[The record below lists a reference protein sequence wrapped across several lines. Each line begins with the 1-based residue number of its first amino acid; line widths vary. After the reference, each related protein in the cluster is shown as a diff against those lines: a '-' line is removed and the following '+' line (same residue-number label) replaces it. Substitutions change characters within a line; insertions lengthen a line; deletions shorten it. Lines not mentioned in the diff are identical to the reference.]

1 MLVLILFVYKHDKQY
16 TKCIEHLFI
25 SLLPRWPCKVLFFL
39 GFLFPGVNWVSFLAV
54 RSLKSTGLSCHVW
67 SFWRKPQ
74 CIRTNDPF
82 MYIVL
87 QITLCLLQR
96 TTACKL
102 HYLQTYQ
109 QLWARLFVEKT
120 LLRFTFYEPQFCF
133 YNCELFSSWFDLPT
147 PPPQKKKHKMQGKD
161 YRTQFQFGNGALFG
175 ASYIQV
181 CVWSSNAILLRFA
194 WITYI
199 FTWRNRILLTCL
211 WLMMSIVFYWL
222 GDCRALDTSFA
233 YIFFYFVDKI
243 SIGNLELFNT
253 ART

>member
-25 SLLPRWPCKVLFFL
+25 SFLPRWPCKVLFFL
-39 GFLFPGVNWVSFLAV
+39 GFLFPGVSWVSFLAA

-147 PPPQKKKHKMQGKD
+147 PPPQKKNTKCRVRTTGLSFSSEMVPYLEPVTSRYVSDQAMQYCYVLHG
-161 YRTQFQFGNGALFG
+161 
-175 ASYIQV
+175 
-181 CVWSSNAILLRFA
+181 
-194 WITYI
+194 
-199 FTWRNRILLTCL
+199 
-211 WLMMSIVFYWL
+211 
-222 GDCRALDTSFA
+222 
-233 YIFFYFVDKI
+233 
-243 SIGNLELFNT
+243 
-253 ART
+253 